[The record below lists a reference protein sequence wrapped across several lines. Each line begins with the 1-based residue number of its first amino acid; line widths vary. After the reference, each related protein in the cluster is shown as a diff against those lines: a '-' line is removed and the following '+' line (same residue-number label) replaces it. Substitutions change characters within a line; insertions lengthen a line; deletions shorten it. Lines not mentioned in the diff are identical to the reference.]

1 MQMKTRRQTPRPLQ
15 RGSAIVEFAVAF
27 GLLLTIFTGVWQFG
41 YAFYVYNQLETGVR
55 NAARYA
61 SLVNYDGG
69 SWGGATF
76 NTKVKNMVVYGKP
89 DVTFD
94 DKPIVPGLATANA
107 RVTITLNGGVPS
119 RIAVDI
125 VDYQIETFFKKYSLS
140 GKPRCTF
147 EYMGRYIVPI

>member
-1 MQMKTRRQTPRPLQ
+1 M
-15 RGSAIVEFAVAF
+15 VEFAIAF

-41 YAFYVYNQLETGVR
+41 YAFYVYNQLESTVR

-61 SLVNYDGG
+61 SVINYDGG

-76 NTKVKNMVVYGKP
+76 NTKVKNMAVYGKP
-89 DVTFD
+89 DFTTG
-94 DKPIVPGLATANA
+94 DKPIAPGLTTANA
-107 RVTITLNGGVPS
+107 RVTITLNGAVPS

-125 VDYQIETFFKKYSLS
+125 VDYNIETFFKKYSLS
-140 GKPRCTF
+140 GKPRATF